1 MHGRTEQDK
10 VYRIATPGGKTHC
23 TMQTTY
29 SKSTSLCAMGDI
41 AIPSESAAAIEID
54 PPETDAPA
62 AQIDL
67 KLDSME
73 IN

>member
-1 MHGRTEQDK
+1 
-10 VYRIATPGGKTHC
+10 
-23 TMQTTY
+23 
-29 SKSTSLCAMGDI
+29 MGDI